1 MSRRDKNEAEKQRD
15 QVDAELKETA
25 AGGADSEQSEPGES
39 AAEAGRGAAPAGE
52 LEALKARLDEKDR
65 EIAELK
71 DKYLRAMA
79 DVDNIRKRVRQQS
92 EETIRLQRESLL
104 RDLLPIIDNL
114 ERAVAAAQG
123 GGNGKPIVDGV
134 QMVLASMLDLLRQQ
148 GVTPEESIGRPFD
161 PACHEAID
169 HVPSETHPPDTV
181 VEEFHR
187 GYRIGERMLRPARVV
202 VAKAAESA
210 GGDPGE
216 KPENEN

>member
-1 MSRRDKNEAEKQRD
+1 M
-15 QVDAELKETA
+15 DAEVKETA
-25 AGGADSEQSEPGES
+25 AGGADFEQSEPGES
-39 AAEAGRGAAPAGE
+39 AAVEAGQGATLEGE
-52 LEALKARLDEKDR
+52 LDALKARLDEKDR

-92 EETIRLQRESLL
+92 EETIRLQREGLL

-123 GGNGKPIVDGV
+123 GGNGKPIVEGV

-148 GVTPEESIGRPFD
+148 GVTPEESIGRRFD
-161 PACHEAID
+161 PAGHEAID
-169 HVPSETHPPDTV
+169 HVPSETHPPNTV

-210 GGDPGE
+210 DSDPGE